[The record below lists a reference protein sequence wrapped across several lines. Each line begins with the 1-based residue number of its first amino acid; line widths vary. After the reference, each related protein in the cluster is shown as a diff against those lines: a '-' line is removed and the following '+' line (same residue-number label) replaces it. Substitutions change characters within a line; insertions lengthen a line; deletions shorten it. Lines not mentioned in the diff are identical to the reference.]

1 MDNQAKL
8 VYIPT
13 APSQATPTPIMATNK
28 TPLRPGSDPLPLRGV
43 RASFGYALAGIR
55 FAWKS
60 QRNFRLEV
68 YMGLLALGL
77 AVWLGVELVQV
88 LLLIAL
94 VLSLELMNTALEAV
108 VDLASPN
115 FHPLAKAAKDIAA
128 AAVLITSLIAV
139 LIGVILFIPPLVARL
154 GLW

>member
-1 MDNQAKL
+1 
-8 VYIPT
+8 
-13 APSQATPTPIMATNK
+13 MATNK